1 MIWGKR
7 EAEYF
12 LGRGL
17 DCKRQLDPCVT
28 VRGIF
33 SPAAYDGS
41 TAPCASI
48 VVVTAKT
55 DRYRFCYI
63 PLGQPRL
70 FGAIEKGDDYGS
82 SAVLKPR
89 RDHLR

>member
-1 MIWGKR
+1 MGGFGGSGKR
-7 EAEYF
+7 
-12 LGRGL
+12 
-17 DCKRQLDPCVT
+17 T
-28 VRGIF
+28 IF
-33 SPAAYDGS
+33 GEG
-41 TAPCASI
+41 APCASI

-82 SAVLKPR
+82 SAVLKPP
-89 RDHLR
+89 RDHLGYRS